1 MINKDLT
8 ATKFMTVIAE
18 DNPFVYD
25 GTDSNFELEVCKVL
39 LGTVQIQFK
48 PRVSNVH
55 DLHIQKPRGMYRC
68 TQLPFQESGITLE
81 RGWGGGS
88 AGKVLATQA

>member
-25 GTDSNFELEVCKVL
+25 GTDSNFELEVCKPL
-39 LGTVQIQFK
+39 LQMLQIQFK
-48 PRVSNVH
+48 LHVSYA
-55 DLHIQKPRGMYRC
+55 LCI
-68 TQLPFQESGITLE
+68 
-81 RGWGGGS
+81 
-88 AGKVLATQA
+88 